1 MQRERLGMRDELF
14 DETSAKHRGRSAEI
28 ISRLKNTVD

>member
-14 DETSAKHRGRSAEI
+14 DETSAKHSFLSLLFLRAYS
-28 ISRLKNTVD
+28 